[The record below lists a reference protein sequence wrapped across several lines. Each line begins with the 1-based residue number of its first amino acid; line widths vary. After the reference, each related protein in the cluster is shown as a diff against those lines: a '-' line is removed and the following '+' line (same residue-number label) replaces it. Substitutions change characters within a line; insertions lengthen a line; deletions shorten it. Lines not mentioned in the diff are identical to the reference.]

1 MYVEVYEW
9 KVFDELKR
17 GRRVY
22 ALDTKENK
30 VFDLVG
36 CTTKMV
42 CDLLETSEKDKNRI
56 IFYFWKEAVENEQM

>member
-17 GRRVY
+17 GRRVC

-36 CTTKMV
+36 CTTKSV
-42 CDLLETSEKDKNRI
+42 CDLLETADKNKNRI